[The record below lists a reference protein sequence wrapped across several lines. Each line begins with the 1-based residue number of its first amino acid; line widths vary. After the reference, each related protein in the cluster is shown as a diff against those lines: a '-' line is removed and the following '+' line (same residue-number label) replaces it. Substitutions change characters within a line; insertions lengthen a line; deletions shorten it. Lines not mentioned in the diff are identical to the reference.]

1 MAERKRSRF
10 WPFGGR
16 DKTVAVPS
24 KVDTDEDVNM
34 KALASLSK
42 IGTQTMPY
50 RNKSQ
55 TANPDVSYEL
65 IRAISLKSEVVNA
78 ILRRTVDDTM
88 GNGYRFD
95 LAEGVEEG
103 DPQQLRVLQEF
114 FKTPNPDDMGNEWL
128 ESLIFDL
135 TLFGDAY
142 LELDGSADTSTNEG
156 QDWNF
161 GGNLVSI
168 WNIPADTIRLVPAPR
183 TPQPPN
189 MAYIQEIRGDKR
201 RFTSTKVL
209 HISKYKQGRAY
220 GSSPLIPLLNT
231 IAGHLN
237 LSNYINEMFTGT
249 LPKTILNVGDISNAE
264 MKTMLAMLEQ
274 QLSTGKSPFGLVAVN
289 GGSGFQTH
297 RLIDS
302 VKDGQHLDLLYYYR
316 EEICA
321 VFGIP
326 PMKLGWVQ
334 TGKMSNPE
342 TQLDSWYD
350 VVEAY
355 QHRIESMINN
365 KILPLLKATNYRFKF
380 NTIRPSKEKIMA
392 DIIKAQGSGIAQLR
406 QEGVISIN
414 EARSL
419 LGLERIDSQD
429 ADDQFFLSPKLTINQ
444 RQNSLDE
451 WQYGEDEWVIKADSV
466 SVGQYVSWRTEK
478 GRYVGQVSSVI
489 TSGEVA
495 VVSSSGGQETVE
507 ASTDNPVANVI
518 VFVDN
523 EDGTFS
529 RSDRSV
535 PVRVAM
541 LRIIA
546 KPETKQVSAKV
557 RKTLSEKAKKHN
569 ESVTARTKKTTTR
582 TLVAVF
588 RRGVGAYQ
596 SNPQSVRPSVSSA
609 EQWAYARVNS
619 FLYVLKRG
627 KFRGGKHDQDLLP
640 AGHPQSTKSLE
651 VEKGPAC
658 RQVDETYDQCV
669 DRKIPELIAEDGF
682 DSEQAVAAAMS
693 MCENGCG
700 DENSKRALTVK
711 DRTPPQGVRD
721 ACKAGIKLFEDGF
734 GGSGLEAAT
743 VREARAIARGEPVT
757 VFKARKMI
765 RWWGRNSR
773 FLDEPKDSPAWTA
786 AQLWGGRAGKSWA
799 SKLKRA
805 IDAEERAAPEYVNN
819 NECREDN
826 ETYEECI
833 SRGISYIM
841 SREPD
846 LSDEDAYAFAEQM
859 CAIPCPTPDSDEDAP

>member
-16 DKTVAVPS
+16 NKTVAVPS
-24 KVDTDEDVNM
+24 RVGTEEDVSM

-42 IGTQTMPY
+42 IGTQTMPH
-50 RNKSQ
+50 RNNPQS
-55 TANPDVSYEL
+55 ANPDVSYEL

-95 LAEGVEEG
+95 LADGVEEG
-103 DPQQLRVLQEF
+103 DPAQLRVLQEF

-142 LELDGSADTSTNEG
+142 LELDGSADTSSNEG

-168 WNIPADTIRLVPAPR
+168 WNIPADTIKLIPAAR

-189 MAYIQEIRGDKR
+189 MAYIQTIRGDKR
-201 RFTSTKVL
+201 RFTSSKVL
-209 HISKYKQGRAY
+209 HISKYKQNRAY

-355 QHRIESMINN
+355 QSRIQSMINN
-365 KILPLLKATNYRFKF
+365 KILPLLKTTNYRFKF

-414 EARSL
+414 EARNL

-429 ADDQFFLSPKLTINQ
+429 ADDSFFLSPKLTINQ

-451 WQYGEDEWVIKADSV
+451 WQYDEDEWVMKA
-466 SVGQYVSWRTEK
+466 E
-478 GRYVGQVSSVI
+478 
-489 TSGEVA
+489 
-495 VVSSSGGQETVE
+495 
-507 ASTDNPVANVI
+507 
-518 VFVDN
+518 
-523 EDGTFS
+523 
-529 RSDRSV
+529 
-535 PVRVAM
+535 
-541 LRIIA
+541 
-546 KPETKQVSAKV
+546 VSAKV
-557 RKTLSEKAKKHN
+557 KKALSEKAEKHN
-569 ESVTARTKKTTTR
+569 ESVTASTKKTSTR
-582 TLVAVF
+582 TLIAVF
-588 RRGVGAYQ
+588 KRGVGAYNT
-596 SNPQSVRPSVSSA
+596 NPASVRPSVSSA
-609 EQWAYARVNS
+609 DQWAYARVNS
-619 FLYVLKRG
+619 FLYVLKKG
-627 KFRGGKHDQDLLP
+627 KFRGGKHDTDLLP
-640 AGHPQSTKSLE
+640 KGHPQSSKSIDFD
-651 VEKGPAC
+651 
-658 RQVDETYDQCV
+658 DE
-669 DRKIPELIAEDGF
+669 EEH
-682 DSEQAVAAAMS
+682 
-693 MCENGCG
+693 
-700 DENSKRALTVK
+700 SKRTLTAQ

-734 GGSGLEAAT
+734 GGSGLEATT
-743 VREARAIARGEPVT
+743 VKEARAMARGEPIT
-757 VFKARKMI
+757 VFKAGKMI
-765 RWWGRNSR
+765 RWWGRNAR
-773 FLDEPKDSPAWTA
+773 FLDEEKDSPAWTA

-799 SKLKRA
+799 GKLKRA
-805 IDAEERAAPEYVNN
+805 VDAEDKAAPEYVNN

-846 LSDEDAYAFAEQM
+846 LPDDDAYAFAEQM
-859 CAIPCPTPDSDEDAP
+859 CAIPCPIPDSDEDA

>member
-24 KVDTDEDVNM
+24 RAGTEEDVSM

-42 IGTQTMPY
+42 IGTQTMPH
-50 RNKSQ
+50 RNNLSS
-55 TANPDVSYEL
+55 ANPDVSYEL

-95 LAEGVEEG
+95 LADGVEEG
-103 DPQQLRVLQEF
+103 DPAQLKVLQEF

-142 LELDGSADTSTNEG
+142 LELDGSADTSSSSG

-168 WNIPADTIRLVPAPR
+168 WNIPADTIKLIPASR

-189 MAYIQEIRGDKR
+189 MAYIQTIRGDKR
-201 RFTSTKVL
+201 RFTSSKVL
-209 HISKYKQGRAY
+209 HISKYKQNRAY

-355 QHRIESMINN
+355 QSRIQSMINN
-365 KILPLLKATNYRFKF
+365 KILPLLKTTNYRFKF

-414 EARSL
+414 EARNL

-429 ADDQFFLSPKLTINQ
+429 ADNSFFLSPKLTINQ

-451 WQYGEDEWVIKADSV
+451 WEYDEDDWVMKAEV
-466 SVGQYVSWRTEK
+466 SK
-478 GRYVGQVSSVI
+478 
-489 TSGEVA
+489 
-495 VVSSSGGQETVE
+495 
-507 ASTDNPVANVI
+507 
-518 VFVDN
+518 
-523 EDGTFS
+523 
-529 RSDRSV
+529 
-535 PVRVAM
+535 
-541 LRIIA
+541 
-546 KPETKQVSAKV
+546 
-557 RKTLSEKAKKHN
+557 
-569 ESVTARTKKTTTR
+569 R
-582 TLVAVF
+582 TLTA
-588 RRGVGAYQ
+588 Q
-596 SNPQSVRPSVSSA
+596 
-609 EQWAYARVNS
+609 
-619 FLYVLKRG
+619 
-627 KFRGGKHDQDLLP
+627 
-640 AGHPQSTKSLE
+640 
-651 VEKGPAC
+651 
-658 RQVDETYDQCV
+658 
-669 DRKIPELIAEDGF
+669 
-682 DSEQAVAAAMS
+682 
-693 MCENGCG
+693 
-700 DENSKRALTVK
+700 

-734 GGSGLEAAT
+734 GGSGLEATT
-743 VREARAIARGEPVT
+743 VKEARAMARGEPIT
-757 VFKARKMI
+757 VFKAGKMI
-765 RWWGRNSR
+765 RWWGRNAR
-773 FLDEPKDSPAWTA
+773 FLDEEKDSPAWTA

-799 SKLKRA
+799 GKLKRA
-805 IDAEERAAPEYVNN
+805 VDAEDKAAPEYVNN

-826 ETYEECI
+826 ETYDECI

-846 LSDEDAYAFAEQM
+846 LPDEDAYAFAEQM
-859 CAIPCPTPDSDEDAP
+859 CAIPCPIPDSDEDGS

>member
-24 KVDTDEDVNM
+24 RAGTEEDVSM

-42 IGTQTMPY
+42 IGTQTMPH
-50 RNKSQ
+50 RNNPSS
-55 TANPDVSYEL
+55 ANPDVSYEL

-95 LAEGVEEG
+95 LADGVEEG
-103 DPQQLRVLQEF
+103 DPAQLKVLQEF

-142 LELDGSADTSTNEG
+142 LELDGSADTSSSSG

-168 WNIPADTIRLVPAPR
+168 WNIPADTIKLIPASR

-189 MAYIQEIRGDKR
+189 MAYIQTIRGDKR
-201 RFTSTKVL
+201 RFTSSKVL
-209 HISKYKQGRAY
+209 HISKYKQNRAY

-355 QHRIESMINN
+355 QSRIQSMINN
-365 KILPLLKATNYRFKF
+365 KILPLLKTTNYRFKF

-414 EARSL
+414 EARNL

-429 ADDQFFLSPKLTINQ
+429 ADNSFFLSPKLTINQ

-451 WQYGEDEWVIKADSV
+451 WEYDEDDWVMKAEV
-466 SVGQYVSWRTEK
+466 SK
-478 GRYVGQVSSVI
+478 
-489 TSGEVA
+489 
-495 VVSSSGGQETVE
+495 
-507 ASTDNPVANVI
+507 
-518 VFVDN
+518 
-523 EDGTFS
+523 
-529 RSDRSV
+529 
-535 PVRVAM
+535 
-541 LRIIA
+541 
-546 KPETKQVSAKV
+546 
-557 RKTLSEKAKKHN
+557 
-569 ESVTARTKKTTTR
+569 R
-582 TLVAVF
+582 TLTA
-588 RRGVGAYQ
+588 Q
-596 SNPQSVRPSVSSA
+596 
-609 EQWAYARVNS
+609 
-619 FLYVLKRG
+619 
-627 KFRGGKHDQDLLP
+627 
-640 AGHPQSTKSLE
+640 
-651 VEKGPAC
+651 
-658 RQVDETYDQCV
+658 
-669 DRKIPELIAEDGF
+669 
-682 DSEQAVAAAMS
+682 
-693 MCENGCG
+693 
-700 DENSKRALTVK
+700 

-734 GGSGLEAAT
+734 GGSGLEATT
-743 VREARAIARGEPVT
+743 VKEARAMARGEPIT
-757 VFKARKMI
+757 VFKAGKMI
-765 RWWGRNSR
+765 RWWGRNAR
-773 FLDEPKDSPAWTA
+773 FLDEEKDSPAWTA

-799 SKLKRA
+799 GKLKRA
-805 IDAEERAAPEYVNN
+805 VDAEDKAAPEYVNN

-826 ETYEECI
+826 ETYDECI

-846 LSDEDAYAFAEQM
+846 LPDEDAYAFAEQM
-859 CAIPCPTPDSDEDAP
+859 CAIPCPIPDSDEDGS